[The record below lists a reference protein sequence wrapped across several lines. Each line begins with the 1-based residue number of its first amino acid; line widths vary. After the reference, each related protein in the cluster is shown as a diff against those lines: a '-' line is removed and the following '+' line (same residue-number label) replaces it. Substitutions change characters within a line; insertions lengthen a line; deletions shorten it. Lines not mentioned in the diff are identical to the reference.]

1 MIAPLRELQALI
13 LDPGSNR
20 LPKHHTDP
28 FLARI
33 RQALISIEERPD
45 DVGPGDL
52 AALLRQATLRCH
64 LSRNEEPE
72 IRVPNAQ
79 PWPDERTW
87 QLFNCRV
94 RPIERNYLLMRPE
107 PWNPVWLDATASQVV
122 DDAIA
127 EIPRRRVRSVMGDP
141 CLTEYTGLGKYFS
154 PGQRDA
160 VRGAFLMPAGSTL
173 IINLPTGAGKT
184 LAFQLPSLV
193 WASEGALSLV
203 IVPTIALARDQEER
217 FRELLR
223 LSPTGKSLARKFF
236 AYHSGLKEESKKE
249 ILRDIRKGAIPILF
263 TSPEAA
269 LGILRGPLF
278 DAAQHGRLRF
288 FIMDEAHVVSQW
300 GQQFRPEF
308 QSIAGLRESLLEVC
322 PADGRF
328 RTLLLTG
335 TLAPESL
342 QTLQQLFGGEEC
354 QIIAEPSLR
363 CEPGF
368 LVDGANSEEQRC
380 QRVLE
385 AIRHLPRPIIL
396 YTTLRDHAF
405 EWLSILRS
413 SGFRRVRLVRGGDL
427 AGSEGEQLLRDW
439 HTRAAD
445 IMVATSAF
453 GLGVDQ
459 AEVRSVVHACL
470 PETID
475 RYYQEVGRAGRDGNA
490 AVALLVTTPSDL
502 ETARNLSQ
510 EKLISVDRGFERWE
524 AMWIRQHAGSAESH
538 ILSLDNRPADI
549 AVPGVWNASWNL
561 RTLVLMARARL
572 IQFAAH
578 LPPIVERKADED
590 DASLQERWRK
600 QLEKYWTE
608 VSIRILDPKAVR
620 QEHWEAVV
628 DRAREDLRTADSEA
642 LKLLGEVLSFERPLN
657 DIFRDVYTLFEP
669 FLRPPYLAGSCPV
682 TRRAGSVSFES
693 TEPEIVTLNRVAT
706 SMSLSFQKA
715 VAPCYDHTGRAWIE
729 YDSHRTDSGLK
740 RDRLFQFLRYFVSA
754 GGIELSIPDGYLD
767 IKEWRQ
773 LREGTPFRFLIR
785 TPMDTSVE
793 EPLQP
798 HLPVPRLTILSGS
811 ETRATIIKPI
821 LQVKRPFHIIVL
833 PATALDPDR
842 PARRLLDMKPRLTLE
857 EVLDRLAQ

>member
-1 MIAPLRELQALI
+1 MIAPLRELQTLV
-13 LDPGSNR
+13 LDPDLSRRPEN
-20 LPKHHTDP
+20 HDDP
-28 FLARI
+28 LLARI
-33 RQALISIEERPD
+33 RHALISIAERPD
-45 DVGPGDL
+45 DVGPSDL

-64 LSRNEEPE
+64 LSRDEAAEL
-72 IRVPNAQ
+72 RVPNVR

-87 QLFNCRV
+87 RV
-94 RPIERNYLLMRPE
+94 FHCSVSPIERNYFLIRPE
-107 PWNPVWLDATASQVV
+107 RWEPAWLDATAPQVV

-127 EIPRRRVRSVMGDP
+127 EIPRRRARAVPGDP
-141 CLTEYTGLGKYFS
+141 CLNEYTGLTEYFS

-160 VRGAFLMPAGSTL
+160 VRGAFLMPTGTTL

-193 WASEGALSLV
+193 WASEGALSIV

-223 LSPTGKSLARKFF
+223 LSPAQHSLARKSF
-236 AYHSGLKEESKKE
+236 AYHSGLSDETKKT
-249 ILRDIRKGAIPILF
+249 ILSDIRNGGIPILF

-269 LGILRGPLF
+269 LGALRAPLF
-278 DAAQHGRLRF
+278 QAAQQGRLRYF
-288 FIMDEAHVVSQW
+288 VMDEAHVVSQW

-308 QSIAGLRESLLEVC
+308 QSIAGLRESLLEEC
-322 PADGRF
+322 AADGRF

-335 TLAPESL
+335 TLAPESF
-342 QTLQQLFGGEEC
+342 QTLRQLFGGEDC
-354 QIIAEPSLR
+354 QIVAEPALR
-363 CEPGF
+363 PEPGF
-368 LVDGANSEEQRC
+368 LIDCPNSEEQRR
-380 QRVLE
+380 QRLLE

-396 YTTLRDHAF
+396 YTTLREHAF
-405 EWLSILRS
+405 EWLSILKS

-459 AEVRSVVHACL
+459 AEVRSVIHACL

-475 RYYQEVGRAGRDGNA
+475 RYYQEVGRSGRDGNA
-490 AVALLVTTPSDL
+490 AVALLVTTPADL

-524 AMWIRQHAGSAESH
+524 AMWIRQRAGSADSH
-538 ILSLDNRPADI
+538 ILSLDNRPVDI

-578 LPPIVERKADED
+578 PPPVVERNAGED
-590 DASLQERWRK
+590 DALFHERRRK
-600 QLEKYWTE
+600 ELERYWTE
-608 VSIRILDPKAVR
+608 VSIRVLDPKVFR

-628 DRAREDLRTADSEA
+628 DRSRKDLRAADVEA
-642 LKLLGEVLSFERPLN
+642 LNFLSQLLSLERPLN
-657 DIFRDVYTLFEP
+657 DIFREVYTLFEP
-669 FLRPPYLAGSCPV
+669 FLRPPYLPGSCPV
-682 TRRAGSVSFES
+682 TRRIGKAGFES
-693 TEPEIVTLNRVAT
+693 TEPDITTLNRVAT
-706 SMSLSFQKA
+706 YMSLSFQKA
-715 VAPCYDHTGRAWIE
+715 IAPCYDHTGRAWIE
-729 YDSHRTDSGLK
+729 YDSHRSDSGLT
-740 RDRLFQFLRYFVSA
+740 RARLLQFLRYFVSA
-754 GGIELSIPDGYLD
+754 GGIEVSIPDGYLAAG
-767 IKEWRQ
+767 EWRQ
-773 LREGTPFRFLIR
+773 LRERMPLRFLIR
-785 TPMDTSVE
+785 TPIDTSVE
-793 EPLQP
+793 EPLQS
-798 HLPVPRLTILSGS
+798 HLPVPRLTILSGF
-811 ETRATIIKPI
+811 ETQAAVIRPI

-833 PATALDPDR
+833 PSTALDPDR
-842 PARRLLDMKPRLTLE
+842 PTRRLLDIKPRLTLE